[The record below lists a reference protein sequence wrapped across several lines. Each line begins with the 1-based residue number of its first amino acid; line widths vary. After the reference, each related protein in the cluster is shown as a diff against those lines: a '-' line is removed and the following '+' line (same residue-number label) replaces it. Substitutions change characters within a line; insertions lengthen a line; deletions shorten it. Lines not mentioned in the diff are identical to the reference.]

1 MELLAPAGSYQ
12 ALRAAMHSGADAVY
26 IGGTEFSARRT
37 ADNFSPEQM
46 KEWIDY
52 CHLYGVAVHVAANTL
67 IKEKEAAAFLAYIGT
82 LNRMGVD
89 AVIIQDIGMAESVHQ
104 AFPQLPLHASTQ
116 MTVASLEGVRYLEN
130 LGFSRVVLSRELSR
144 KAVKKI
150 AENTHAEL
158 EVFVHGALCMCYS
171 GQCLMSS
178 MIGGRSGN
186 RGLCAQPCRL
196 PYTLFDGEKKK
207 KQGYLLSPKDLCLAD
222 ELRELDKI
230 GITSLKIEGRLK
242 RPEYVSTVVGVYR
255 KCIDE
260 VRPANEQEKKQLA
273 DAFCRSGF
281 TDGYWKDQI
290 SGAMMSYQTPGN
302 TAGGSYTEE
311 AIRRCREEV
320 KKIPVKLSAVLKTGK
335 PLVLTMSDQDGHSV
349 TETGTVCSEIANNRP
364 LDRERLAEQ
373 LNKLG
378 NTPYE
383 AEQTSIDLK
392 DGIVLPIR
400 ELNEVRRKA
409 VEHLNVLR
417 TEREERKENP
427 LPNIVFPKQ
436 KVSKPKLTVF
446 AYTKEQ
452 ADAAL
457 EFPVC
462 RLYAPAAVLSTLPK
476 RDSVEYVTALPAID
490 RDDGKSVSVL
500 TDGVLISH
508 FSQLAKYP
516 DQKYYGD
523 FRLNL
528 YNNASIRHYQ
538 RLDSVMPSVELNA
551 HELSELSGVI
561 PLELFVYGRVP
572 LMVMENCPSK
582 ACAGI
587 CKPIGCALED
597 RQKER
602 FPLICD
608 SACHRI
614 LLNSKP
620 IDMADRL
627 SELKKVPASFYRLHF
642 TVESGAECRMLL
654 KRYLD
659 ALDGKPVVPLKE
671 NTFTRGHYFRG
682 VE

>member
-12 ALRAAMHSGADAVY
+12 ALRAAVHSGADAVY

-37 ADNFSPEQM
+37 ADNFSPEHM

-67 IKEKEAAAFLAYIGT
+67 IKEKEAAAFLAYVET

-89 AVIIQDIGMAESVHQ
+89 AVIIQDLGMAESVRQ
-104 AFPQLPLHASTQ
+104 AFPELPLHASTQ
-116 MTVASLEGVRYLEN
+116 MTVSSLEGVRYLEN
-130 LGFSRVVLSRELSR
+130 MGFTRVVLSRELSR
-144 KAVKKI
+144 EAVAEI
-150 AENTHAEL
+150 AENSHAEL

-196 PYTLFDGEKKK
+196 PYTLYDGKEKK

-222 ELRELDKI
+222 ELNELDKM
-230 GITSLKIEGRLK
+230 GVTSLKIEGRLK

-255 KCIDE
+255 KCLDE
-260 VRPANEQEKKQLA
+260 ARPANAQEKKQLA

-281 TDGYWKDQI
+281 TEGYWKNQI
-290 SGAMMSYQTPGN
+290 SGSMMSYQTPGN
-302 TAGGSYTEE
+302 TADGSYTEE
-311 AIRRCREEV
+311 AVRRCREEV

-335 PLVLTMSDQDGHSV
+335 PLILTMSDQDGHSV
-349 TETGTVCSEIANNRP
+349 TETGAVCSEIAQTRP
-364 LDRERLAEQ
+364 LDRERLSEQ

-378 NTPYE
+378 NTPYKS
-383 AEQTSIDLK
+383 EQIYIDLE
-392 DGIVLPIR
+392 DGVALPIR

-409 VEHLNVLR
+409 VEQLNIAR
-417 TEREERKENP
+417 TKREERIKRLFP
-427 LPNIVFPKQ
+427 KDVFPKQ
-436 KVSKPKLTVF
+436 EVSKPELTVF

-452 ADAAL
+452 AEAVL

-476 RDSVEYVTALPAID
+476 SDSIEYVTVLPAVD
-490 RDDGKSVSVL
+490 QDNSKTASVL
-500 TDGVLISH
+500 TEGVLISH

-516 DQKYYGD
+516 GKKYYGD
-523 FRLNL
+523 FRLNI
-528 YNNASIRHYQ
+528 YNSASIRHYQ
-538 RLDSVMPSVELNA
+538 RLNSVMPSVELSV
-551 HELSELSGVI
+551 HELSELSGAK
-561 PLELFVYGRVP
+561 PLELFAYGRVP

-587 CKPIGCALED
+587 CRPLGCALED
-597 RQKER
+597 RHRER

-620 IDMADRL
+620 IDIADRL
-627 SELKKVPASFYRLHF
+627 LEIKGVSASFYRLYF
-642 TVESGAECRMLL
+642 TVESGAECKMLL
-654 KRYLD
+654 KRYLN
-659 ALDGKPVVPLKE
+659 ALDGKPVAPLKE

>member
-1 MELLAPAGSYQ
+1 MELLAPAGNFQ
-12 ALRAAMHSGADAVY
+12 CVCAAVDSGADAVY
-26 IGGTEFSARRT
+26 CAGQSFGARSFAGNLTDDEIFSA
-37 ADNFSPEQM
+37 AE
-46 KEWIDY
+46 Y
-52 CHLYGVAVHVAANTL
+52 CHLRGARIYLTVNTL
-67 IKEKEAAAFLAYIGT
+67 LFDREFSRLDKFIRVLTDAAVDGVIVQDLGVLKYIRQ
-82 LNRMGVD
+82 LSP
-89 AVIIQDIGMAESVHQ
+89 DIE
-104 AFPQLPLHASTQ
+104 LHASTQ
-116 MTVASLEGVRYLEN
+116 MTVHSADGVRELER
-130 LGFSRVVLSRELSR
+130 LGVCRTVLSRELSFDEIR
-144 KAVKKI
+144 EI
-150 AENTHAEL
+150 SENVNSEL
-158 EVFVHGALCMCYS
+158 EVFVHGAMCMSYS